1 MNINVKDIIADSH
14 LAFLNQ
20 ENETA
25 LRLARQA
32 ISLAPDNPDAYRC
45 AGNACMSLD
54 RYDEAIEY
62 YRTAVKYDPDNG
74 NRYYDLGFALASAER
89 FSDAL
94 KNLAKAEELGCT
106 PENLVQL
113 YNLLG
118 ILCFDIGRYDDA
130 LVNL

>member
-54 RYDEAIEY
+54 RYDEAMSITGQLSNMILT
-62 YRTAVKYDPDNG
+62 TATG
-74 NRYYDLGFALASAER
+74 IMTLDLR
-89 FSDAL
+89 
-94 KNLAKAEELGCT
+94 
-106 PENLVQL
+106 
-113 YNLLG
+113 
-118 ILCFDIGRYDDA
+118 
-130 LVNL
+130 